1 MRRVLI
7 LLFIV
12 SSFACSPLRVYRDL
26 PEVLAWEADIQKFE
40 ELDRTNTYPDDAVL
54 FTGSS
59 SIRMWNS
66 IEEDMAPY
74 PFIQRGFGG
83 SRLSDFVV
91 YTERIV
97 YPHKSSAIVIFIA
110 NDIHG
115 GETDKTPREVL
126 RLFRYVTNTIRK
138 EHPETPLFWI
148 AITPTTSR
156 WAVWPQI
163 RQANKLIKD
172 YCEKNDGL
180 HYISTEGHFL
190 NEEGKPRDE
199 LFLSDLL
206 HLNEDGYRLWTGII
220 KSELDRILVPE

>member
-1 MRRVLI
+1 MRRI
-7 LLFIV
+7 IFLLFLAGLL
-12 SSFACSPLRVYRDL
+12 ACSPLRIYRDN
-26 PEVLAWEADIQKFE
+26 PEVLAWESDIQKFE
-40 ELDRTNTYPDDAVL
+40 ELDRTNTYPGDAIL

-74 PFIQRGFGG
+74 PVIQRGFGG
-83 SRLSDFVV
+83 SKLSDFVV

-115 GETDKTPREVL
+115 GETDKSPREVL
-126 RLFRYVTNTIRK
+126 RLFRYVTNIIRK
-138 EHPETPLFWI
+138 EFHETPVIWI
-148 AITPTTSR
+148 ANTPTTSR

-172 YCEKNDGL
+172 YCDKNDGL

-190 NEEGKPRDE
+190 NEEGNPRDE

-206 HLNEDGYRLWTGII
+206 HLNEDGYRIWAGII
-220 KSELDRILVPE
+220 KPELDRILTTE